1 MENNRAGVSS
11 KDSLDILTGKM
22 VQTPVEMLSG
32 WDVLSECLAADA
44 EPLKTLNIRLLKN
57 GRYKSKGQDSP
68 ERSS

>member
-32 WDVLSECLAADA
+32 WDVLSECSAVSACRCRA
-44 EPLKTLNIRLLKN
+44 LKN
-57 GRYKSKGQDSP
+57 IKHSAVEKQQI
-68 ERSS
+68 

>member
-32 WDVLSECLAADA
+32 WDVLSECSAVSGCRCRA
-44 EPLKTLNIRLLKN
+44 LKN
-57 GRYKSKGQDSP
+57 IKHSAVEKQQI
-68 ERSS
+68 